1 MKNNKDDDKNNKD
14 KKILIGLTSLLV
26 ILVIAIIATTFILK
40 NNKDKDDTELAYTDL
55 IKQISE
61 GKIEKVEMTVGS
73 TSIKVK
79 VKDEEKEKNSV
90 VPNTEA
96 FITLVQQKVAEGNEI
111 ELIQKPKN
119 TFTQILTVL
128 ISFFPTLIM
137 IALFIMIYKMQGLGG
152 EKGKVY
158 EDTERKTKI
167 RFKDVAGLDEEKEEL
182 IEIVDFLKTP
192 EKFTKMGAKIPKGVL
207 LYGKPGTGKTLI
219 AKAIAGEAN
228 VPFISMS
235 GSEFVEMFV
244 GLGASRVRKLFE
256 KARKLAPCIV
266 FIDEIDA
273 IGARRTGNSGG
284 ESENNQTLN
293 QLLVEMD
300 GFSSEETII
309 VLAATNRPEMLDK
322 ALLRPGRFDRQ
333 ITIPSPDIRGRLEIL
348 KIHAKDKKISDN
360 VNLESI
366 AEDTAGF
373 TGAELANILNEAAII
388 ATINKHEEIEN
399 DDIEEAVKKVTVGL
413 EKKERVISDK
423 DKKLTAY
430 HEAGHYIVQR
440 FSSELKHYHTLAISI
455 IPAEDYL
462 GVNVYE
468 EDEDATPSRNREY
481 FIQLIAKSLGGRRA
495 EKIYTN
501 ELSAGANSDLA
512 KATRIA
518 KDMVTRYGL
527 DESFTEDRV
536 YLRESE
542 NPMYTDKIIEKI
554 SNEIDKILD
563 EAKKY
568 ADKIL
573 SIHQYELELLV
584 EQLMKNGMVSKNEL
598 DKIFSDSEISAIIKA
613 ELKSN

>member
-1 MKNNKDDDKNNKD
+1 M
-14 KKILIGLTSLLV
+14 
-26 ILVIAIIATTFILK
+26 
-40 NNKDKDDTELAYTDL
+40 
-55 IKQISE
+55 
-61 GKIEKVEMTVGS
+61 
-73 TSIKVK
+73 
-79 VKDEEKEKNSV
+79 
-90 VPNTEA
+90 
-96 FITLVQQKVAEGNEI
+96 
-111 ELIQKPKN
+111 
-119 TFTQILTVL
+119 
-128 ISFFPTLIM
+128 
-137 IALFIMIYKMQGLGG
+137 
-152 EKGKVY
+152 
-158 EDTERKTKI
+158 
-167 RFKDVAGLDEEKEEL
+167 
-182 IEIVDFLKTP
+182 
-192 EKFTKMGAKIPKGVL
+192 
-207 LYGKPGTGKTLI
+207 
-219 AKAIAGEAN
+219 
-228 VPFISMS
+228 
-235 GSEFVEMFV
+235 
-244 GLGASRVRKLFE
+244 
-256 KARKLAPCIV
+256 
-266 FIDEIDA
+266 
-273 IGARRTGNSGG
+273 
-284 ESENNQTLN
+284 
-293 QLLVEMD
+293 
-300 GFSSEETII
+300 SEETKY
-309 VLAATNRPEMLDK
+309 A
-322 ALLRPGRFDRQ
+322 
-333 ITIPSPDIRGRLEIL
+333 
-348 KIHAKDKKISDN
+348 
-360 VNLESI
+360 
-366 AEDTAGF
+366 
-373 TGAELANILNEAAII
+373 
-388 ATINKHEEIEN
+388 
-399 DDIEEAVKKVTVGL
+399 
-413 EKKERVISDK
+413 
-423 DKKLTAY
+423 TAY

>member
-1 MKNNKDDDKNNKD
+1 MGAGACKDGELDLANSLKP
-14 KKILIGLTSLLV
+14 ILARGDTQVIG
-26 ILVIAIIATTFILK
+26 ATTFEEYEKYFSKDGALKRRFEKIVVREPKSEELYDMIKNQILK
-40 NNKDKDDTELAYTDL
+40 LEEFHHTKISRELVDFAILNASCFNYETKNPDRTLDL
-55 IKQISE
+55 IDRVMA
-61 GKIEKVEMTVGS
+61 G
-73 TSIKVK
+73 
-79 VKDEEKEKNSV
+79 
-90 VPNTEA
+90 
-96 FITLVQQKVAEGNEI
+96 AE
-111 ELIQKPKN
+111 L
-119 TFTQILTVL
+119 
-128 ISFFPTLIM
+128 
-137 IALFIMIYKMQGLGG
+137 
-152 EKGKVY
+152 KGKSEITR
-158 EDTERKTKI
+158 EDILENFDIRKKQ
-167 RFKDVAGLDEEKEEL
+167 
-182 IEIVDFLKTP
+182 
-192 EKFTKMGAKIPKGVL
+192 
-207 LYGKPGTGKTLI
+207 
-219 AKAIAGEAN
+219 
-228 VPFISMS
+228 
-235 GSEFVEMFV
+235 
-244 GLGASRVRKLFE
+244 FE
-256 KARKLAPCIV
+256 K
-266 FIDEIDA
+266 
-273 IGARRTGNSGG
+273 
-284 ESENNQTLN
+284 
-293 QLLVEMD
+293 M
-300 GFSSEETII
+300 SEETKY
-309 VLAATNRPEMLDK
+309 A
-322 ALLRPGRFDRQ
+322 
-333 ITIPSPDIRGRLEIL
+333 
-348 KIHAKDKKISDN
+348 
-360 VNLESI
+360 
-366 AEDTAGF
+366 
-373 TGAELANILNEAAII
+373 
-388 ATINKHEEIEN
+388 
-399 DDIEEAVKKVTVGL
+399 
-413 EKKERVISDK
+413 
-423 DKKLTAY
+423 TAY
-430 HEAGHYIVQR
+430 HEAGHYIVQQ